1 MKISIKRLALGIAS
15 AGLLTIYGC
24 GGGSSSAVVA
34 AGVTPNGGV
43 TTAPGVTTTSGA
55 TTTPVAITVVDGPI
69 QNAIVCLDKNLNS
82 VCDSGEPTGK
92 TDSTGKV
99 TLQVDPAD
107 VGKYPVL
114 AVVGTDAIDTDR
126 PTTPITVP
134 FTLKTAA
141 DKPAVVS
148 PLTTLVQSV
157 IETTGLSS
165 AAAETQVRAQT
176 GINVS
181 LFEDFTKSSSTDSAT
196 AGTVARML
204 VVTTQ
209 QQASLLSSTVG
220 GSALDGAVIKQADL
234 NKIILN
240 KLLEILPAL
249 LTALTDPSV
258 QAASTPAAKEAAL
271 LAQATILI
279 TSSGLTTGSVATLVA
294 INNQTSSTAPVAA
307 DTVAAG
313 ASLASFTFTTAS
325 NWVSRVMS
333 SSMAQ
338 ATTDAAG
345 NSKYVERRYSS
356 VSNVGASWGFG
367 GTPARGSDL
376 HWNGSAW
383 ANCAINFENTTSGRD
398 AKGSSTY
405 NYCDSYETGKINRA
419 TFDASG
425 RKVIDVYNEIIA
437 AGYTNLN
444 ISSASTVLGTSTFP
458 TGSKLFYQTSTPLT
472 TAIGYFPGTGN
483 YVSQTN
489 ANVAA
494 GKTSATSTTEACA
507 SINSGTALRSY
518 ASTAA
523 TLDGLIAVNKGTPCV
538 FSSFTGSTDL
548 LSSGP
553 RNEWWG
559 QSTLSLGILGTASSN
574 ITPATSFYNTNTLLN
589 VGFGSGNVANYYSCL
604 QGNNGRGARN
614 CNLIGSGTFDIQT
627 LGDAKTLSF
636 TGLPALTSALTYNR
650 VFVERG
656 GHVYFGYQNK
666 PNVSLSARLNLIGL
680 NAVASQLGIS
690 PINPETPVALTTAS
704 YQGVWDFFIPTVNG
718 GPAMTISNT
727 GVGSCVSGATGNPFA
742 CVITIT
748 NPVTG
753 AFTETAST
761 GGFQGIFNFLA
772 GTVSGTYSDTE
783 VPGTNGVLG
792 TPGTFTGQRR

>member
-34 AGVTPNGGV
+34 AGVT
-43 TTAPGVTTTSGA
+43 
-55 TTTPVAITVVDGPI
+55 TTPVAITVVDGPI
-69 QNAIVCLDKNLNS
+69 QNATVCLDKNLNS

-209 QQASLLSSTVG
+209 QQASLLGGMVN
-220 GSALDGAVIKQADL
+220 GSALDGTVIKQADL

-240 KLLEILPAL
+240 KLFAILPEL
-249 LTALTDPSV
+249 LTALSDPRV
-258 QAASTPAAKEAAL
+258 QAESNPPAKEAAL
-271 LAQATILI
+271 LALATTLI

-307 DTVAAG
+307 DAVAAG
-313 ASLASFTFTTAS
+313 ASLASFTFTSAG
-325 NWVSRVMS
+325 NWFSRVLS
-333 SSMAQ
+333 SSLAQ
-338 ATTDAAG
+338 ATVDAAG
-345 NSKYVERRYSS
+345 NTKSVERRYSS

-376 HWNGSAW
+376 HWNGSIW
-383 ANCAINFENTTSGRD
+383 ANCPINFENTTSVRD
-398 AKGSSTY
+398 AKGISSY
-405 NYCDSYETGKINRA
+405 NFCDSYETGKINRA
-419 TFDASG
+419 SFDPSG

-458 TGSKLFYQTSTPLT
+458 TGSKLFYQTVTPLT
-472 TAIGYFPGTGN
+472 TAIGYYPGTGN
-483 YVSQTN
+483 YVNLQDATL
-489 ANVAA
+489 AA
-494 GKTSATSTTEACA
+494 GNQTACA
-507 SINSGTALRSY
+507 LTPQTAPSPN
-518 ASTAA
+518 A
-523 TLDGLIAVNKGTPCV
+523 TLAGLVAVNKGTPCV
-538 FSSFTGSTDL
+538 FATATATGS
-548 LSSGP
+548 SGTVTSGA
-553 RNEWWG
+553 RNEGWG
-559 QSTLSLGILGTASSN
+559 QSTLSLGTLGTA
-574 ITPATSFYNTNTLLN
+574 TTSASANTSYYTTNTLLN
-589 VGFGSGNVANYYSCL
+589 VGFGSGNVANYYSC
-604 QGNNGRGARN
+604 QQRYNGGGARN
-614 CNLIGSGTFDIQT
+614 CSLIGSGTYAIQT

-650 VFVERG
+650 VLVERG

-727 GVGSCVSGATGNPFA
+727 GVGSCVSGATGNPFP

-761 GGFQGIFNFLA
+761 GRFDGIFKFSE